1 MSKILELEDLKYE
14 LAEKKGLH
22 SAEHEEIIAGWTTDI
37 YFLKTREILK
47 KMGKLKT
54 EVTAEIFPSRSGIF
68 AGRKEALA
76 LLEHTGIEVW
86 SLPEGEFMEK
96 GEVVFRLKG
105 SYGSF
110 GLYETPLLGILASN
124 SAWAQAARECK
135 LAAGELPVICFGAR
149 HLHPA
154 VAPVMERAATVGGA
168 DGISCILAARMA
180 GEKAQGTTP
189 HALYLII
196 GDTLE
201 GALAYDRYLDSEH
214 PRIVLVDT
222 FKDEAE
228 ETLRVA
234 REMGSRLEGVR
245 LDTPGERGGVTTDL
259 VREVRAR
266 LDQEG
271 FKEVKIVVSGGLNPD
286 RIRDLAEAGADA
298 FGVGSYISGARAND
312 MTMDIKEVEGKP
324 VAKRGRVPGITENPR
339 LEKFHGEK

>member
-1 MSKILELEDLKYE
+1 MPKFLEWEDVNYKLK
-14 LAEKKGLH
+14 AERGLH

-37 YFLKTREILK
+37 YFLRTREILQR
-47 KMGKLKT
+47 MGKLET
-54 EVTAEIFPSRSGIF
+54 EVTAEISPSKSGLF
-68 AGRKEALA
+68 AGIEEALA
-76 LLEHTGIEVW
+76 LLEHTGIEIW

-105 SYGSF
+105 PYGSF

-124 SAWAQAARECK
+124 SGWAQAARECK
-135 LAAGELPVICFGAR
+135 LAAGDLPVICFGAR
-149 HLHPA
+149 HLHPS
-154 VAPVMERAATVGGA
+154 VAPVMERAATTGGA

-180 GEKAQGTTP
+180 GEKAQGTAP
-189 HALYLII
+189 HALYLIL

-228 ETLRVA
+228 ESLRVA
-234 REMGSRLEGVR
+234 REMGSHLEGVR
-245 LDTPGERGGVTTDL
+245 LDTPGERGGVTSDL

-271 FKEVKIVVSGGLNPD
+271 FEKVKIVVSGGLNPD
-286 RIRDLAEAGADA
+286 RIRELAEAGADS

-324 VAKRGRVPGITENPR
+324 IAKRGRVPGITENPR
-339 LEKFHGEK
+339 LEKIQGEK